1 MVYSMD
7 KAYYSLFY
15 SFFGIYVFLI
25 YPWGESYYYANA
37 KAYYFIGCIL
47 LLSLFHL
54 LRVWLG
60 KNKLIWKLEK
70 LDALLVAFLCLLFFS
85 TLHSI
90 KISWVGEGTE
100 HQGLLIMLSYIILFS
115 LASRLYSVHLERLS
129 KVIIIS
135 SFFAS
140 FYSVIQYY
148 HLSILPQDSVNKLLF
163 GQRTYSFFDN
173 PDYFGSYLVL
183 VIPLTITNYF
193 LSQERKWRVLYF
205 FILCFQFLSLIESQT
220 RSAWLGIVISLTI
233 ILVWVVLNRRE
244 IWRKL
249 VFIIISACFIFTISD
264 LASHQGYFSRA
275 LTITNDI
282 HKIII
287 NKDASS
293 AGSSR
298 LDIWQISLPLISN
311 HLWLGNGPNTFED
324 VFYSQDSKIIKNYL
338 GSGNEIYDENNDYLQ
353 IAFTMGVPALL
364 NYLLILSI
372 IVIKGIRQV
381 KQLDID
387 QKLFSIGML
396 AAIVGYLV
404 QGFFNISVISVAP
417 YFWLI
422 LGFFVNKDRFQGLNR
437 RYVS

>member
-1 MVYSMD
+1 MVYSIE
-7 KAYYSLFY
+7 KVYNSLFY
-15 SFFGIYVFLI
+15 YFFGIYVFLI

-37 KAYYFIGCIL
+37 KAYYFIGWIF

-54 LRVWLG
+54 LRAWLG
-60 KNKLIWKLEK
+60 KNKLIWKLGK
-70 LDALLVAFLCLLFFS
+70 LEALMVVFLCLLFFS

-100 HQGLLIMLSYIILFS
+100 HQGLLIMLSYIVLFS
-115 LASRLYSVHLERLS
+115 LASRLNSVHLERLN

-148 HLSILPQDSVNKLLF
+148 HLSVLPQDSVYKLLF

-173 PDYFGSYLVL
+173 PDYFGSYLVM

-193 LSQERKWRVLYF
+193 LSQERKWKVLSF

-220 RSAWLGIVISLTI
+220 RSAWLGIVISITI
-233 ILVWVVLNRRE
+233 ILVWVAWNRRE
-244 IWRKL
+244 IWKKL
-249 VFIIISACFIFTISD
+249 IFVIISACLIFIISNLFSD
-264 LASHQGYFSRA
+264 QGYFSRA
-275 LTITNDI
+275 LTIANDV
-282 HKIII
+282 HKILT

-293 AGSSR
+293 VGASR
-298 LDIWQISLPLISN
+298 WDIWQISLPLISN
-311 HLWLGNGPNTFED
+311 HLWLGNGPNTFEQ

-338 GSGNEIYDENNDYLQ
+338 DTGEIYDENNDYLQ

-364 NYLLILSI
+364 IYLFILSI
-372 IVIKGIRQV
+372 IVFRGISQV

-387 QKLFSIGML
+387 QQLFSIGLL
-396 AAIVGYLV
+396 AAIIGYLV
-404 QGFFNISVISVAP
+404 QAFFNISVVSVAP

-422 LGFFVNKDRFQGLNR
+422 SGLFVNKNR
-437 RYVS
+437 LQD